1 MTTSDI
7 TDELRRFIH
16 SISSIPHL
24 EAMLLLRETPSQVWN
39 ADLLARRLY
48 MGREQADA
56 MLKELVTNGICKKVA
71 DDEQQVIYSPAFP
84 ELAALLDELAH
95 YYPRNLIQVTNMIH
109 SKSGADRRAQMFADA
124 FKIKKDK

>member
-16 SISSIPHL
+16 SISSVPHL
-24 EAMLLLRETPSQVWN
+24 EAMLLLRDAPSNLWD

-56 MLKELVTNGICKKVA
+56 MLKELVANGICKLVPDA
-71 DDEQQVIYSPAFP
+71 EQNIIYAPAFP
-84 ELAALLDELAH
+84 ELAALLDELAL
-95 YYPRNLIQVTNMIH
+95 YYSRNLIQVTNMIH
-109 SKSGADRRAQMFADA
+109 SKGGAGQRAQMFADA
-124 FKIKKDK
+124 FKFKKDK

>member
-16 SISSIPHL
+16 SISSVPHL
-24 EAMLLLRETPSQVWN
+24 EAMLLLRASPSEMWD

-56 MLKELVTNGICKKVA
+56 MLKELVTNGICKVVPDA
-71 DDEQQVIYSPAFP
+71 EHNVIYSPAFP
-84 ELAALLDELAH
+84 QLAALLDEMAL
-95 YYPRNLIQVTNMIH
+95 YYPRHIIQVTNMIH
-109 SKSGADRRAQMFADA
+109 SKGGTGRRAQMFADA
-124 FKIKKDK
+124 FKFRKDK